1 LKRIAPARA
10 FPLSSASVGRPQFLS
25 KRHWGHTRSIC
36 VSNFN
41 VRELEALLTVA
52 SVPPVVNQ
60 VQFSPFKYR
69 RALLEGWQQRNVA
82 LEAYGPLGTARR
94 VWQHA

>member
-1 LKRIAPARA
+1 
-10 FPLSSASVGRPQFLS
+10 
-25 KRHWGHTRSIC
+25 
-36 VSNFN
+36 
-41 VRELEALLTVA
+41 VRELGALLTVA